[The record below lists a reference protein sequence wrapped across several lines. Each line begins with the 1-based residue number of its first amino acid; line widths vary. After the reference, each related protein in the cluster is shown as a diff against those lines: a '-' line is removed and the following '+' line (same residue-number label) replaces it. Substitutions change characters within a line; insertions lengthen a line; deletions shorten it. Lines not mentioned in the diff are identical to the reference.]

1 MKVKVSKGNVAT
13 IETDALIVNLFEG
26 VKKPAGATGSVDT
39 LLDGII
45 SQLILEGEVTG
56 KKNEATLIHTL
67 NKMPASRV
75 MIVGLGQKSKFSP
88 DVLRQVLGTA
98 MRRLR
103 GLKVKRVVSIA
114 HGAGIGEMEPA
125 VSSQAI
131 TEGAILGLYKFD
143 KYKTLLKNQASID
156 ELTIVEEDDSK
167 IKLLQAG
174 VNKGQIVAEAA
185 NFARDLGNEP
195 ANILTPTELADRA
208 KKMAMD
214 VGLEYEVL
222 DRKQMEKLGM
232 GALLAVA
239 AGSNRPPKFIIL
251 KHIGDPKNEG
261 NNLALC
267 GKGITFD
274 SGGISIKPA
283 AGMGAMKGDMAGG
296 ASVIGAMM
304 AIAQIKPKINVMGLV
319 PATENMSGGS
329 AYHPGDVVQ
338 TMLGKTFEIISTD
351 AEGRMVLADALFY
364 AVQHQQKRLV
374 DVATLTGAASI
385 ALGNLAAA
393 IMGNDQTLIDQI
405 IDSGE
410 TTGERFWQL
419 PMWEEYREEIVSDIA
434 DIKNSGTRGAGTI
447 AGGYFI
453 QEFAEGV
460 PWAHLDIAAMAR
472 TDQEKG
478 YIVKGHTGFPVRTLI
493 KLAETLAGIK

>member
-1 MKVKVSKGNVAT
+1 MC
-13 IETDALIVNLFEG
+13 IRDR
-26 VKKPAGATGSVDT
+26 
-39 LLDGII
+39 
-45 SQLILEGEVTG
+45 
-56 KKNEATLIHTL
+56 
-67 NKMPASRV
+67 SRV

-103 GLKVKRVVSIA
+103 GLKVKRVASIA

-125 VSSQAI
+125 VSAQAI

-156 ELTIVEEDDSK
+156 ELAIVEEDDSK
-167 IKLLQAG
+167 IKLLKAG

-208 KKMAMD
+208 EKMAMD

-274 SGGISIKPA
+274 SGGISLSLI
-283 AGMGAMKGDMAGG
+283 
-296 ASVIGAMM
+296 
-304 AIAQIKPKINVMGLV
+304 
-319 PATENMSGGS
+319 
-329 AYHPGDVVQ
+329 H
-338 TMLGKTFEIISTD
+338 IS
-351 AEGRMVLADALFY
+351 E
-364 AVQHQQKRLV
+364 
-374 DVATLTGAASI
+374 
-385 ALGNLAAA
+385 
-393 IMGNDQTLIDQI
+393 
-405 IDSGE
+405 
-410 TTGERFWQL
+410 
-419 PMWEEYREEIVSDIA
+419 P
-434 DIKNSGTRGAGTI
+434 TRP
-447 AGGYFI
+447 Y
-453 QEFAEGV
+453 
-460 PWAHLDIAAMAR
+460 
-472 TDQEKG
+472 
-478 YIVKGHTGFPVRTLI
+478 
-493 KLAETLAGIK
+493 